1 MSYTRFVMGCGL
13 RDPLV
18 YQPKASPQARAIA
31 VVIKLK
37 PPISGT
43 AGGAA

>member
-13 RDPLV
+13 PDPLV
-18 YQPKASPQARAIA
+18 YQPKASAQVRAIA

-37 PPISGT
+37 KEG
-43 AGGAA
+43 AGNDDRMA